1 MESIMDKLRFA
12 RGCITV
18 EAESKQQAKNYV
30 AATRQWAKQFEQDI
44 FVFYPGCK
52 NPYKVP
58 ASTNKQQRF
67 IMSQLIIPDESGYV
81 IAKTQVTPT
90 LHRAIAFFL
99 ENPEAKGGVV
109 RLTDERQI
117 VMSRASASLV
127 ASASLEQAVER
138 QRSDY
143 WWLADMDEFNSVFSR
158 QALEPNNPNSKREY
172 SFKIYDPVTRGN
184 WRQNVNEYRLIQDEM
199 GVLYHLFTNV
209 GYESI
214 PSPVGAMR

>member
-1 MESIMDKLRFA
+1 MESILDKLRFA
-12 RGCITV
+12 RGCITL

-30 AATRQWAKQFEQDI
+30 TATHQWAKQFQQDI

-52 NPYKVP
+52 NPYKIP
-58 ASTNKQQRF
+58 ANTNIQQGC

-99 ENPEAKGGVV
+99 ENPEVKGGVV

-127 ASASLEQAVER
+127 KSASLEQAVER
-138 QRSDY
+138 KRSDY
-143 WWLADMDEFNSVFSR
+143 WYLEDLHTFNSIFTP
-158 QALEPNNPNSKREY
+158 QALEPNNPDSKREY
-172 SFKIYDPVTRGN
+172 SFRIYDPVTRDN

-199 GVLYHLFTNV
+199 GVFYHLFTNL

-214 PSPVGAMR
+214 PSLVGAMR